1 MKIFSLI
8 ATTVALALSTPLSAQ
23 VSVFGDPN
31 FDQSVTQV
39 EIDNAGPVFS
49 QQTVLFPST
58 QTFLF
63 NGTSQKEIRA
73 TNRIKIEPGFK
84 SGTYSGAGKMKLT
97 VAPSPF
103 DVAVMNYV
111 DGVEH
116 VLGYQKLELG
126 VQLPTDINTKVS
138 NFVNGLTTN
147 ILNPYMEWD
156 LRVYAIFTH
165 PNEAEPIIIDGY
177 YSKEFTSWMVDPL
190 PEPDSGPVYQSEEYN
205 ALGGWNEDVTD
216 YPFRV
221 RFSPTQ
227 SGVWKA
233 KIVIATEDGA
243 VEVSTP
249 DFEFNVFGTS
259 NHGFVDVSANNRYLE
274 LDGESFYPVGCNI
287 SWPETNEYHDP
298 ELRALIPAGEDFWT
312 VQCRPRVYEK
322 YRGVISDLAD
332 NGANYLRLIMSPT
345 GTDIEHEK
353 LGDYT
358 GRLHMADE
366 LDQIVELAEEKGIF
380 LHWNFNIHFRFEN
393 CDSEH
398 WRPWNW
404 NVTSSNGVPFCYPAE
419 ISGVEDP
426 IDYFTNAEAKKYH
439 KQRLRYILSR
449 WGYSTSIGAFEL
461 FSEISNVGSQA
472 PASSKYS
479 TGSNW
484 TYFRDWQVEMGNY
497 IKSTYLG
504 KQHLLTCSYSGS
516 KLLGSEGYENG
527 AGMADDD
534 NTFNYPCFDIM
545 TCNVYDFNNA
555 EGAHFFKENI
565 SENMLNGQTPF
576 SYVKNF
582 NPGESNPI
590 IKPLLFAECEPIDN
604 QCDDFKIELKRSLWQ
619 SMFSGLAGGFS
630 WVNWYYPETY
640 STYGKMTSFISQ
652 FDLGEELYHPGASL
666 FGIPAGE
673 SYSNWYYESDYTNTM
688 GLDGED
694 KADLIFL
701 RSGDGNSAIGVIT
714 NKTINPYSIG
724 DACIAV
730 DWVNYHTPSTVS
742 ISNDSGDEHLKL
754 KGMNW
759 GEYRID
765 YYYANDPLTEIHHS
779 TAYGPIIPIE
789 VDFVSTDPTTA
800 FILFKAYKL
809 SGSRMDSTAIII
821 DPETINTVMNRNKTP
836 EVSVFQVYPNPAT
849 SEVFVETPSNNS
861 ENIVIIESLDGRVS
875 KKLSFSENRMSISI
889 SDLKP
894 ATYVVK
900 CYAGEN
906 LVGLQKIVKL

>member
-1 MKIFSLI
+1 MKRFSLI
-8 ATTVALALSTPLSAQ
+8 AAAITLLLSTQLSAQ
-23 VSVFGDPN
+23 VSVFGDPY
-31 FDQSVTQV
+31 FDQSVTQTEV
-39 EIDNAGPVFS
+39 DNAGPVFS

-73 TNRIKIEPGFK
+73 TDHIKIQPGFK

-147 ILNPYMEWD
+147 ILNPYMDWD
-156 LRVYAIFTH
+156 LRVYAVFTH

-190 PEPDSGPVYQSEEYN
+190 PAPDSGPHYQSSEYS
-205 ALGGWNEDVTD
+205 ALGGWNEDATA

-233 KIVIATEDGA
+233 KIVIATEDGT
-243 VEVSTP
+243 VEVSCP

-259 NHGFVDVSANNRYLE
+259 NHGFVDVSSNNRFLE
-274 LDGESFYPVGCNI
+274 LDGESFYPVGCNVP
-287 SWPETNEYHDP
+287 WPETTSFGDP
-298 ELRALIPAGEDFWT
+298 ELYAKMPHGEDYWLEF
-312 VQCRPRVYEK
+312 CIPRVYEK
-322 YRGVISDLAD
+322 YRDIMTNLAN
-332 NGANYLRLIMSPT
+332 NGANYMRVIMNPT
-345 GTDIEHEK
+345 GTEIEHEK

-366 LDQIVELAEEKGIF
+366 LDKIVELAEEENVF
-380 LHWNFNIHFRFEN
+380 LHWNFNIHYQFEY

-404 NVTSSNGVPFCYPAE
+404 NVTSSNGVPYCYPAE
-419 ISGVEDP
+419 IPGVIAP
-426 IDYFTNAEAKKYH
+426 IDYFTNTVAKKYH
-439 KQRLRYILSR
+439 KQRLRYYLSR
-449 WGYSTSIGAFEL
+449 WGYSTSIATFEL
-461 FSEISNVGSQA
+461 FSEISNVGSHG
-472 PASSKYS
+472 PDSSKYFI
-479 TGSNW
+479 GEN
-484 TYFRDWQVEMGNY
+484 YKKFRDWQVEMGDY
-497 IKSTYLG
+497 MKSSYLG
-504 KQHLLTCSYSGS
+504 KQHLLSASYSGS
-516 KLLGSEGYENG
+516 KHTEVTING

-534 NTFNYPCFDIM
+534 NTFNFPCFDIM
-545 TCNVYDFNNA
+545 TSNVYDFDRA
-555 EGAHFFKENI
+555 DGSAFFVDNI
-565 SENMLNGQTPF
+565 SKEMLNGQTAH

-582 NPGESNPI
+582 NVSEVNPI
-590 IKPLLFAECEPIDN
+590 IKPLLLAECEPIWN
-604 QCDDFKIELKRSLWQ
+604 QCDDFKIEIKRSLWQ

-630 WVNWYYPETY
+630 WISWQFPETF
-640 STYGKMTSFISQ
+640 STFGKMHDFISQ
-652 FDLGEELYHPGASL
+652 FDLGDENFHPGASKL
-666 FGIPAGE
+666 AVYDLISNGE
-673 SYSNWYYESDYTNTM
+673 SELNWFYHSPYANTM
-688 GLDGED
+688 GLEEED
-694 KADLIFL
+694 KVDLSYL
-701 RSGDGNSAIGVIT
+701 RSGDGDKAIGVIT
-714 NKTINPYSIG
+714 NKTVNPYSTG
-724 DACIAV
+724 DECIDI
-730 DWVNYHTPSTVS
+730 DWVDYTTPEAVNVTYE
-742 ISNDSGDEHLKL
+742 NLKL
-754 KGMNW
+754 EGMNY
-759 GEYRID
+759 GEYRIE
-765 YYYANDPLTEIHHS
+765 YYFANDPTTEIHHND
-779 TAYGPIIPIE
+779 AYGPILPIE
-789 VDFVSTDPTTA
+789 VGFPTTDLLNTA

-809 SGSRMDSTAIII
+809 SGSRMDSTAIIV
-821 DPETINTVMNRNKTP
+821 DQENVNSVVDRNKTP

-849 SEVFVETPSNNS
+849 SEIFVEIPSNNS

-889 SDLKP
+889 ADLKP
-894 ATYVVK
+894 ATYVIK